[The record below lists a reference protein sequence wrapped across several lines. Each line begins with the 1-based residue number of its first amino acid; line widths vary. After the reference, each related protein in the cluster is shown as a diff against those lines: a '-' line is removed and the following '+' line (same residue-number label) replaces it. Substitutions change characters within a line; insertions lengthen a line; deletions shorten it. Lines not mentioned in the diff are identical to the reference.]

1 MEAVRKRGK
10 IETGSQASCSPGHH
24 RPQASYRS
32 SFGVGAARE
41 CANFGPLLMSIL
53 FRSLL
58 TCFVLAA
65 TLPSLATHNEAG
77 EILVCHLGGLEYE
90 VTIVTHT
97 NPNSQADRPEFVIE
111 WGDGEL
117 DTVPRLSDTILT
129 FGSVQV
135 KRNLYVATHTYAAA
149 GVYTLQYID
158 PNRVAGIMNIE
169 GSVDIPMCVQSQIIV
184 TAALNDCLPRFLNAP
199 I

>member
-1 MEAVRKRGK
+1 MRLALRYL
-10 IETGSQASCSPGHH
+10 IACWILLLA
-24 RPQASYRS
+24 RPV
-32 SFGVGAARE
+32 F
-41 CANFGPLLMSIL
+41 
-53 FRSLL
+53 
-58 TCFVLAA
+58 
-65 TLPSLATHNEAG
+65 ATHNEAG

-135 KRNLYVATHTYAAA
+135 KRMVLRVENVSGPVVTSSCM
-149 GVYTLQYID
+149 GVLLPPPPVGRT
-158 PNRVAGIMNIE
+158 PRTSRPA
-169 GSVDIPMCVQSQIIV
+169 V
-184 TAALNDCLPRFLNAP
+184 TAAPEADPERHR
-199 I
+199 